1 MKINLFAQCLGYKKC
16 STNYEGGGAADDD
29 DDNDNDDNDDD
40 DNDDNDLGDPGDDE
54 KGESKNPSE
63 FNLEHYGNLLQV
75 GSWQNSEVENL
86 YSPCMYL
93 LEPLCLYT
101 ILP

>member
-1 MKINLFAQCLGYKKC
+1 MKVNFFAQRLGYKKC
-16 STNYEGGGAADDD
+16 STNDEDGGAANDDD

-40 DNDDNDLGDPGDDE
+40 DNYDNDLGDPGDDE

-75 GSWQNSEVENL
+75 RVL
-86 YSPCMYL
+86 AKF
-93 LEPLCLYT
+93 
-101 ILP
+101 